1 MKKVLIAN
9 RGEIAVRIARAC
21 EDLGVESVAVYA
33 AVDADAL
40 HVSCASEAYALRG
53 TAPSETY
60 LDAGQLLDVARRAGC
75 DAVHPGYGFLSESG
89 DFAEQVIA
97 AGLTWIGPSAEVIR
111 LLGDKV
117 SARAVALQTGAP
129 LAPGSDGPVAS
140 ADEVRDFVNTHGLP
154 VVVKAAF
161 GGGGRGM
168 KVIRD
173 LDDVEEAFDSAV
185 REARLA
191 FGRPEC
197 FVEKFLERPRHVE
210 AQVLADA
217 HGNVRVIGTRDCTLQ
232 RRNQKLIEEAPAPFL
247 TDTQRE
253 RIEQSAIAIFRAV
266 GYVGV
271 GTVEYLLDRT
281 GILSF
286 LEVNTR
292 VQVEHPITEATSG
305 VDIVAAQLSIAAG
318 EELGPPGPAEP
329 LCHAFEFRIN
339 AEDPGRGFLPSPG
352 RIGRV
357 TWPTGPGIRVD
368 AGVRDGSIVP
378 DQFDSL
384 IAKIIV
390 TGRTRDEAIRRARR
404 ALRDCEIE
412 GVATVLPFHLFALNR
427 PEFTD
432 SERFDVSTTW
442 IESELTAH
450 FAGSPEFTTRPV
462 STERTTLTI
471 ELDGRRVALGVP
483 HNLAHVLRGDVNIP
497 SPASGMP
504 PTGPEHPEHLE
515 EEADLRAPAPGVL
528 VKWLV
533 EEGSEV
539 RVGDPVALLEIM
551 KMETRVAAHRDGRLE
566 AFLVEPGAQLGS
578 GSRMATIV

>member
-1 MKKVLIAN
+1 MKKILIAN
-9 RGEIAVRIARAC
+9 RGEIAVRVARAC
-21 EDLGVESVAVYA
+21 ADLGIESVAVYA
-33 AVDADAL
+33 EADADAL
-40 HVSCASEAYALRG
+40 HVSSATEAYALRG
-53 TAPSETY
+53 TTPSETY
-60 LDAGQLLDVARRAGC
+60 LDGDQLIEIARRAGC
-75 DAVHPGYGFLSESG
+75 DAVHPGYGFLSENG
-89 DFAEQVIA
+89 EFAEKVIG
-97 AGLTWIGPSAEVIR
+97 AGLTWIGPSADVIR
-111 LLGDKV
+111 VLGDKV
-117 SARAVALQTGAP
+117 SARAVALAAGAP

-140 ADEVRDFVNTHGLP
+140 ADDVREFAIRHGLP

-173 LDDVEEAFDSAV
+173 LDEVEESFDSAV

-197 FVEKFLERPRHVE
+197 FVERFLERPRHVE

-232 RRNQKLIEEAPAPFL
+232 RRNQKVIEEAPAPFL
-247 TDTQRE
+247 TAAQRE
-253 RIEQSAIAIFRAV
+253 QIEQSAIEIFRSV
-266 GYVGV
+266 GYIGV

-281 GILSF
+281 GMLSF

-292 VQVEHPITEATSG
+292 IQVEHPITEATSG
-305 VDIVAAQLSIAAG
+305 VDIVVAQLAIAAG
-318 EELGPPGPAEP
+318 EELGEPGPATP

-352 RIGRV
+352 HIVRV
-357 TWPTGPGIRVD
+357 SWPTGPGIRVD
-368 AGVRDGSIVP
+368 AGVCDGSVVP
-378 DQFDSL
+378 EQFDSL

-404 ALRDCEIE
+404 ALRECEID
-412 GVATVLPFHLFALNR
+412 GVATLLPFHLLVLER

-442 IESELTAH
+442 IESELTEH
-450 FAGSPEFTTRPV
+450 LEGSPEFTTRPV
-462 STERTTLTI
+462 PTERTTLTI
-471 ELDGRRVALGVP
+471 ELDGRRVAVGLP
-483 HNLAHVLRGDVNIP
+483 RGIADALTGSGNSLSPRWGTPTPEGAAEESDV
-497 SPASGMP
+497 
-504 PTGPEHPEHLE
+504 
-515 EEADLRAPAPGVL
+515 RAPAPGVL

-539 RVGDPVALLEIM
+539 RIGDPLALLEIM
-551 KMETRVAAHRDGRLE
+551 KMETRVTAHRDGRLG
-566 AFLVEPGAQLGS
+566 ALLVEPGAQLGS
-578 GSRMATIV
+578 GARMATIV

>member
-1 MKKVLIAN
+1 MKKILIAN
-9 RGEIAVRIARAC
+9 RGEIAVRVARAC
-21 EDLGVESVAVYA
+21 ADLGIESVAVYA
-33 AVDADAL
+33 EADADAL
-40 HVSCASEAYALRG
+40 HVSSATEAYALRG
-53 TAPSETY
+53 TTPSETY
-60 LDAGQLLDVARRAGC
+60 LDGDQLIEIARRAGC
-75 DAVHPGYGFLSESG
+75 DAVHPGYGFLSENG
-89 DFAEQVIA
+89 EFAEKVIG
-97 AGLTWIGPSAEVIR
+97 AGLTWIGPSADVIR
-111 LLGDKV
+111 VLGDKV
-117 SARAVALQTGAP
+117 SARAVALAAGAP

-140 ADEVRDFVNTHGLP
+140 ADDVREFAIRHGLP

-173 LDDVEEAFDSAV
+173 LDEVEESFDSAV

-197 FVEKFLERPRHVE
+197 FVERFLERPRHVE

-232 RRNQKLIEEAPAPFL
+232 RRNQKVIEEAPAPFL
-247 TDTQRE
+247 TAAQRE
-253 RIEQSAIAIFRAV
+253 QIEQSAIEIFRSV
-266 GYVGV
+266 GYIGV

-281 GILSF
+281 GMLSF

-292 VQVEHPITEATSG
+292 IQVEHPITEATSG
-305 VDIVAAQLSIAAG
+305 VDIVVAQLAIAAG
-318 EELGPPGPAEP
+318 EELGEPGPATP

-352 RIGRV
+352 RIVRV
-357 TWPTGPGIRVD
+357 SWPTGPGIRVD
-368 AGVRDGSIVP
+368 AGVCDGSVVP
-378 DQFDSL
+378 EQFDSL

-404 ALRDCEIE
+404 ALRECEID
-412 GVATVLPFHLFALNR
+412 GVATLLPFHLLVLER

-442 IESELTAH
+442 IESELTEH
-450 FAGSPEFTTRPV
+450 LEGSPEFTTRPV
-462 STERTTLTI
+462 PTERTTLTI
-471 ELDGRRVALGVP
+471 ELDGRRVAVGLP
-483 HNLAHVLRGDVNIP
+483 RGIADALTGSGNSLSPRWGTPTPEGAAEESDV
-497 SPASGMP
+497 
-504 PTGPEHPEHLE
+504 
-515 EEADLRAPAPGVL
+515 RAPAPGVL

-539 RVGDPVALLEIM
+539 RIGDPLALLEIM
-551 KMETRVAAHRDGRLE
+551 KMETCVTAHRDGRLG
-566 AFLVEPGAQLGS
+566 ALLVEPGAQLGS
-578 GSRMATIV
+578 GARMATIV